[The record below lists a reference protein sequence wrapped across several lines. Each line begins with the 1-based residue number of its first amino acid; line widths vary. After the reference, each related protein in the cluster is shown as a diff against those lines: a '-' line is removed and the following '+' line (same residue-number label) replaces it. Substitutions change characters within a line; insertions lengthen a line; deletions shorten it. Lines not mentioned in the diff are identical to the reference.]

1 MEKAKRTAGD
11 YEIIQSFHLG
21 DQEIVLG
28 YDPNNKDGDNYMTAY
43 CQSNELWRMYTD
55 IKASPDYAEV
65 MEIFATRLA
74 QQAGAVRSQIQQE
87 TAVVLDNRPYTATR
101 CKAIPGC
108 KLVDYRDD
116 LNDKIVIVRPDVLR
130 REYQVA
136 SHQLMLCVSGFGASP
151 NSRGSACYCV
161 NLLSGESSRFER
173 SDILA
178 TLDRASLPEWAE
190 KGLEQYLQKKQ
201 ATKEVTAR

>member
-11 YEIIQSFHLG
+11 YEIIQVFHLG

-28 YDPNNKDGDNYMTAY
+28 YDPNNKDGDTYMTAY

-55 IKASPDYAEV
+55 VKASPDYAEV

-74 QQAGAVRSQIQQE
+74 QQAGAIRSQLQQE
-87 TAVVLDNRPYTATR
+87 TAVVLDNRPYTAAR
-101 CKAIPGC
+101 CKTIPGC
-108 KLVDYRDD
+108 KLMDYRDD
-116 LNDKIVIVRPDVLR
+116 LNEKIVIVRPDVLR

-136 SHQLMLCVSGFGASP
+136 SHQLMLCVGGFGASP

-161 NLLSGESSRFER
+161 NLLSGKSSRFER

-178 TLDRASLPEWAE
+178 TLDRANLPEWAK

-201 ATKEVTAR
+201 AVKEVDTR